1 MEKNSMTSE
10 RNKVFL
16 RACVWKRE
24 ISIKCSTNGKKE
36 HIQMANKHI
45 KKMFNIISHYGI
57 AN

>member
-45 KKMFNIISHYGI
+45 KKCSTSFPIME
-57 AN
+57 